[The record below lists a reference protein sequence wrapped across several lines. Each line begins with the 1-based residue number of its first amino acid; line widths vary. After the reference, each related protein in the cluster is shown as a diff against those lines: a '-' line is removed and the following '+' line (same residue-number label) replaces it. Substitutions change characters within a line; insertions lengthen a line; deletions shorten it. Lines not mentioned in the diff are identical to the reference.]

1 MVLLAAAY
9 VATTALPA
17 MGPTVNGLTA
27 GVVGILLATTYR
39 LGKPNITGPL
49 TWSIAL
55 VAFAVG
61 AVLGI
66 SAALIVVA
74 AGLLGVIL
82 LSPPGAAQDQERTE
96 ERP

>member
-1 MVLLAAAY
+1 
-9 VATTALPA
+9 

-39 LGKPNITGPL
+39 LGKPNVTEPL
-49 TWSIAL
+49 TWGIAL
-55 VAFAVG
+55 VAFAIG

-74 AGLLGVIL
+74 AGLLGMIL
-82 LSPPGAAQDQERTE
+82 LSPPSAAQDQQHKEGQ
-96 ERP
+96 P